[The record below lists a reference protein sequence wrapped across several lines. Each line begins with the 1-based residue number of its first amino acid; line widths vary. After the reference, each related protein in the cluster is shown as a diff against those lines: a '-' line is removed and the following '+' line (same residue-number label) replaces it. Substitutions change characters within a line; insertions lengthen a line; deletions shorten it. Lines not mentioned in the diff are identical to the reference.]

1 MSLVI
6 QDTTDGG
13 KKIFKPHGE
22 EFSLEHDFA
31 AIAAELNLS
40 QDQINWTIEDDQA
53 DDIDGKSLVGRP
65 AA

>member
-6 QDTTDGG
+6 QDAANAG

-22 EFSLEHDFA
+22 EFSLEGDFA

-40 QDQINWTIEDDQA
+40 TDQITWTIEDDQA
-53 DDIDGKSLVGRP
+53 DGIDGKSLVGR
-65 AA
+65 AT